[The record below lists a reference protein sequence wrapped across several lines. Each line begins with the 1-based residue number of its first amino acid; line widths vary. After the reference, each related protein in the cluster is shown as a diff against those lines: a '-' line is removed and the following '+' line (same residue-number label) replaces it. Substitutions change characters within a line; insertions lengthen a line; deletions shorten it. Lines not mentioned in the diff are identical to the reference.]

1 MGESDSFFRLRT
13 RIQKIEFR
21 KRLSV
26 FSSALRDLFQP
37 FNPRISEESIRLTE
51 ENFYLSFNCFFG
63 FGLVSIFFIY
73 FLLSYIYDIQYGGQ

>member
-1 MGESDSFFRLRT
+1 MTT

-37 FNPRISEESIRLTE
+37 FNPRLRKSLFALRRRIFIFLSIASSE
-51 ENFYLSFNCFFG
+51 